1 MTSASSH
8 PAAVPDAA
16 AARIDAVAERIAG
29 DWGHHGHA
37 ALTAMIAE
45 LYTDLAALPSHWPQQ
60 QRTQR
65 ITDAA
70 DTTATELSTLLDDC
84 VYYEA
89 DRPPLT
95 ADGATLHTSD
105 RHEALTAMLV
115 FLTTW
120 SLATGLAEVLAG
132 DEEDPG

>member
-1 MTSASSH
+1 MTSASNH
-8 PAAVPDAA
+8 TGAVPDA
-16 AARIDAVAERIAG
+16 AARIDAVAERIAA

-37 ALTAMIAE
+37 ALTAMITE
-45 LYTDLAALPSHWPQQ
+45 LYTDLAALPSHWSPQ

-70 DTTATELSTLLDDC
+70 DTTATQLITLLDDC
-84 VYYEA
+84 VYHEA

-105 RHEALTAMLV
+105 RHQALTAMLV

-120 SLATGLAEVLAG
+120 LLATGLAEVLAG
-132 DEEDPG
+132 DEGDPN